1 MPDIELR
8 RLRDL
13 RHRAEALLATLASDL
28 TPFRHEKELNGF
40 RRVPDSKSSPDD
52 VNVTTTCSCLMSL
65 ALSGKLIEFYGT
77 DGKKKAG
84 KIFDALLSAPWMS
97 SGLAENNAF
106 TTTLM
111 IRLFGLLVDS
121 DVLYGGEG
129 PAEPVKVWEPGIAI
143 AEGMFSAL
151 AAKLVSQEHPLA
163 KLVFELFPRSLQNA
177 LRDLVKTGVYTGKT
191 EAQVVAQLEQLVRT
205 ANLCQSECLADLPN
219 SAEVSDCYAKGTGEY
234 LIPQLNRRILHD
246 YFVVELKPMRK
257 QSIEAIAQEMSA
269 KIARFRINDYE
280 PSAAVVYWFVDG
292 LSRARMYLDPEG
304 WNRLCEFAVDEFG
317 RQRSRVVAKDA
328 ALMDPVA
335 MAMSACL
342 CARLR
347 TISKGLKSGT
357 NNSHH
362 SMLPSTAELESA
374 IVDLFGAQTL
384 SGIWPKYFP
393 LFHYQDAG
401 SNFCYTFELLE
412 AVLFE
417 FGGEGNR
424 LLAEEAVI
432 SGLERAVHSC
442 EVNRLQSAEDNF
454 GKTDLYSGWNSGG
467 NLQTLRRGQPE
478 SWATAVVH
486 MFLWELVE
494 VLSRRI
500 QRRLLENY
508 NAIRAPKDADGIN
521 ELLDIE
527 ILLNRKPTSLKDTL
541 HSTVIKTFSSFP
553 GGTAERLRKTR
564 VKGRLSA
571 LLFGP
576 PGTSKTEVAKAIAAQ
591 LEWPLV
597 EIDPSHF
604 LQNSFQNIYVQ
615 AEKIFE
621 DAMDMCGVVVL
632 FDEMDAL
639 VQKRDGKNVPDTEGK
654 FLTTY
659 MLPKLAKLHD
669 RSQIVFLMAT
679 NFQATFDDAIK
690 RAGRFDLLLCM
701 GPPTLKDKCS
711 SLHRF
716 LGCQANDETKK
727 AGEIISK
734 LASEDPWIEDQLT
747 LYTYGD
753 FKSFARHI
761 CPLETLSSAVQ
772 NLEVL
777 KVHEFHKMVEDDS
790 QTVGLRLDDLNRLF
804 DSSKVKPRR
813 LKSLDDAELDEDA
826 LEKDGVEV
834 ENAAVK
840 YMLERHQSKLQ

>member
-1 MPDIELR
+1 MPEIDLK

-13 RHRAEALLATLASDL
+13 RHRAEGLLATLTSDL
-28 TPFRHEKELNGF
+28 APFRHEKPFNGF
-40 RRVPDSKSSPDD
+40 RRKPDSESPPDD

-65 ALSGKLIEFYGT
+65 ALAGKLTQFYGA
-77 DGKKKAG
+77 DGRKTAKETFK
-84 KIFDALLSAPWMS
+84 ALLSAPWMS

-121 DVLYGGEG
+121 EVLNGEAG
-129 PAEPVKVWEPGIAI
+129 APEFVKLWEPRIAI
-143 AEGMFSAL
+143 SKGKFSAL
-151 AAKLVSQEHPLA
+151 ASKLVSQKHPLA
-163 KLVFELFPRSLQNA
+163 RLLFELLPWSLQKVLEKLVRS
-177 LRDLVKTGVYTGKT
+177 TTYCEKT
-191 EAQVVAQLEQLVRT
+191 EGRVVAAFEQLIRT
-205 ANLCQSECLADLPN
+205 ANFCRPEYLADLP
-219 SAEVSDCYAKGTGEY
+219 KGTEISERLARATGEY
-234 LIPQLNRRILHD
+234 LIPELNRQILHD
-246 YFVVELKPMRK
+246 FFSDEVEAL
-257 QSIEAIAQEMSA
+257 QSLSLEAIAQSMSA
-269 KIARFRINDYE
+269 KIDRFRINDYE

-292 LSRARMYLDPEG
+292 VARAKIILDSKHWDG
-304 WNRLCEFAVDEFG
+304 LCEFAVDEFG
-317 RQRSRVVAKDA
+317 KQRSRAVANDA

-335 MAMSACL
+335 MAMAACL

-347 TISKGLKSGT
+347 NISKALLYGT

-362 SMLPSTAELESA
+362 SKLPSTTELESA
-374 IVDLFGAQTL
+374 IVDLFGAQTP

-412 AVLFE
+412 AVLYE
-417 FGGEGNR
+417 FGGKDNR

-432 SGLERAVHSC
+432 FGLERALQSC
-442 EVNRLQSAEDNF
+442 DVNRLQTTEGDYR
-454 GKTDLYSGWNSGG
+454 KTVLYSGWNSGG

-500 QRRLLENY
+500 QSRLLEKY
-508 NAIRAPKDADGIN
+508 VALKPPLDASGIGD
-521 ELLDIE
+521 LLDIE
-527 ILLNRKPTSLKDTL
+527 VLLPEGPTSLKGTL
-541 HSTVIKTFSSFP
+541 QSNIIKTFESFR

-576 PGTSKTEVAKAIAAQ
+576 PGTSKTEVAKAVAAE
-591 LEWPLV
+591 LKWPLV

-604 LQNSFQNIYVQ
+604 LQSSFQNIYVQ

-621 DAMDMCGVVVL
+621 DTMDMCGVVVL

-639 VQKRDGKNVPDTEGK
+639 VQKRDGDHVPDTEAK

-669 RSQIVFLMAT
+669 RAQIVFLMAT

-701 GPPTLKDKCS
+701 GPPILKDKCNAI
-711 SLHRF
+711 HRF
-716 LGCQANDETKK
+716 LGCIATEETKK
-727 AGEIISK
+727 AGEVILT
-734 LASEDPWIEDQLT
+734 LASKEAWVEDQLT
-747 LYTYGD
+747 LYTFGE
-753 FKSFARHI
+753 FKSFARRV
-761 CPLETLSSAVQ
+761 CPIDSLADAVRTLEGYSPEQFRHL
-772 NLEVL
+772 
-777 KVHEFHKMVEDDS
+777 VENDS
-790 QTVGLRLDDLNRLF
+790 QTVGLRLSDLGSLF
-804 DSSKVKPRR
+804 DAAKITDKR
-813 LKSLDDAELDEDA
+813 LRKLDEA
-826 LEKDGVEV
+826 VLNESLLKKDGVDL
-834 ENAAVK
+834 NNPAVK
-840 YMLERHQSKLQ
+840 YMLEKHQTKLQ

>member
-1 MPDIELR
+1 M
-8 RLRDL
+8 
-13 RHRAEALLATLASDL
+13 ATLSSDL
-28 TPFRHEKELNGF
+28 TPFRHQKPLNGF
-40 RRVPDSKSSPDD
+40 RRKPDSESPADD
-52 VNVTTTCSCLMSL
+52 LNVTTTCSCLMSL
-65 ALSGKLIEFYGT
+65 ALSGKLDEFYGRER
-77 DGKKKAG
+77 GKSIAEETFK
-84 KIFDALLSAPWMS
+84 ALLSAPWMS

-121 DVLYGGEG
+121 EVLYGGEG
-129 PAEPVKVWEPGIAI
+129 PAEPVKLWEPRIRIAAGKGRAM
-143 AEGMFSAL
+143 AE
-151 AAKLVSQEHPLA
+151 KLVSSKPPLA
-163 KLVFELFPRSLQNA
+163 RTLFELFPRSLQSA
-177 LRDLVKTGVYTGKT
+177 LRDFAKSTADSEKT
-191 EAQVVAQLEQLVRT
+191 EAQLVTAFEQLIRT
-205 ANLCQSECLADLPN
+205 TNLCRSECLLGLSNGPEILDRIAN
-219 SAEVSDCYAKGTGEY
+219 GTGEY
-234 LIPQLNRRILHD
+234 LIPGLNRRILHEF
-246 YFVVELKPMRK
+246 FVEELEPLEKL
-257 QSIEAIAQEMSA
+257 SLEAIAQKMSE
-269 KIARFRINDYE
+269 KPGPETRGLLNHFRINDYE

-292 LSRARMYLDPEG
+292 VSRARMYLKPEN
-304 WNRLCEFAVDEFG
+304 WNQLCEFAVDEFG

-347 TISKGLKSGT
+347 TISKGLTSGT
-357 NNSHH
+357 NKNHH

-374 IVDLFGAQTL
+374 IVDLFGMQTS

-424 LLAEEAVI
+424 LLAEESVI

-442 EVNRLQSAEDNF
+442 EVNRLQSAEDND
-454 GKTDLYSGWNSGG
+454 GKTQLYSGWNSGG

-486 MFLWELVE
+486 MFLWELLE

-508 NAIRAPKDADGIN
+508 VAINPSQDASGIN
-521 ELLDIE
+521 DLLDIE
-527 ILLNRKPTSLKDTL
+527 VLLSEGPAGLKATL
-541 HSTVIKTFSSFP
+541 RSNLIKTFDSFR
-553 GGTAERLRKTR
+553 GASAERLRKIR

-576 PGTSKTEVAKAIAAQ
+576 PGTSKTEVARAIAAE
-591 LEWPLV
+591 LKWPLV

-639 VQKRDGKNVPDTEGK
+639 VQKRDGEHVPDTEGK

-669 RSQIVFLMAT
+669 RGQIVFLMAT

-701 GPPTLKDKCS
+701 GPPILKDKCDAI
-711 SLHRF
+711 HRF
-716 LGCQANDETKK
+716 LGCIANDQTTK
-727 AGEIISK
+727 AGQVIFS
-734 LASEDPWIEDQLT
+734 LASQDPWVEDQLT
-747 LYTYGD
+747 LYTFGD
-753 FKSFARHI
+753 FKSFARRV
-761 CPLETLSSAVQ
+761 CPIDSLADAVKVLEGYSSQ
-772 NLEVL
+772 QFRKL
-777 KVHEFHKMVEDDS
+777 VEADS
-790 QTVGLRLDDLNRLF
+790 QTVGLRFNELSSLF
-804 DSSKVKPRR
+804 DSAKITEKRLSK
-813 LKSLDDAELDEDA
+813 LDEAVFNESA
-826 LEKDGVEV
+826 LKEDGVDLKTAV
-834 ENAAVK
+834 VK